1 MDTWVRAL
9 ALQHEDLSSNLQ
21 HSYTKQGVAALVY
34 TIVGTVIGRSRAFTG
49 EEQQMKM
56 KTPDV
61 LLCLLHAYT

>member
-34 TIVGTVIGRSRAFTG
+34 TIVGTVIGRSSAFTG
-49 EEQQMKM
+49 
-56 KTPDV
+56 
-61 LLCLLHAYT
+61 